1 MEALVA
7 GFEIFNIRRD
17 EPSSENQQIFEKFF
31 KREIA
36 NGLKRS
42 KNMLFLCFEQK
53 KYVLDALQVI

>member
-17 EPSSENQQIFEKFF
+17 GPSSENHQIFEEFF

-42 KNMLFLCFEQK
+42 KNMLILCFEQK
-53 KYVLDALQVI
+53 KFVLDALQVI